1 MASRK
6 EEKEARRAERLAAE
20 NAEKAKH
27 ARQQRLLI
35 GGGVLGVIAALAVIV
50 VLVAGGSS
58 GDSDSAGG
66 TETPDTSVPIPARQI
81 ADLEEAAKAA
91 GCDFKTFPSE
101 GREHF
106 ADDNGVN
113 KNYKTNPP
121 TSGEHRPTPAEE
133 GIFAPGNEPAKENW
147 VHNLEHGRILFQY
160 APGTPQKRIAQLE
173 TLYSEPF
180 KGVAGYHQMVFQN
193 NTKMPYAVAGVAW
206 THYVGCEEFT
216 DETFDVLRAFRER
229 FVDKGPELIP

>member
-6 EEKEARRAERLAAE
+6 DEKEARRAERVA
-20 NAEKAKH
+20 AEKAEH
-27 ARQQRLLI
+27 AQQARKQRLLI
-35 GGGVLGVIAALAVIV
+35 AAGVLSVIAVIALAALLISSS
-50 VLVAGGSS
+50 GSS
-58 GDSDSAGG
+58 EDGEDTA
-66 TETPDTSVPIPARQI
+66 EPNTSVPIPARQI
-81 ADLEEAAKAA
+81 TDLDEAAKAA
-91 GCDFKTFPSE
+91 GCEFKTFPSE

-106 ADDNGVN
+106 GDDKGVN
-113 KNYKTNPP
+113 DAYKTNPP

-147 VHNLEHGRILFQY
+147 VHNLEHGRILYQY
-160 APGTPQKRIAQLE
+160 APGTPQKRIDQLQ
-173 TLYSEPF
+173 TLYAEPF
-180 KGVAGYHQMVFQN
+180 KGTSGYHQMVLQN
-193 NTKMPYAVAGVAW
+193 NTKMPFAVAGVAW